1 MLLTLTA
8 VAGTTIAF
16 QASAATFRQ
25 LSLFPPPP
33 PPPASEPPPVPAPT
47 PTPEPDPEPDPFVPS
62 EQGDVA
68 RCFGAAAA
76 DRQNPCENPDLDF
89 QVVPVPS
96 AARAAQKY
104 QTCTRTELTPL
115 FKACFWGAPES
126 KATRTVALIGD
137 SHASHWRAA
146 MQTVVA
152 AKGWRGVSIQR
163 AACPL
168 TTAYPDLPDPVRETD
183 CVRWNR
189 SVQRWLLDHPQID
202 TVFTSAHLG
211 RVKARTGEAMRE
223 TQRAGYADA
232 FLKLL
237 RGAVRHV
244 VVIRGT
250 PRISGTTIPCIEQA
264 LAERILTPAQ
274 ACALRRSYALRPDPV
289 VQAAQALATP
299 AVQVANL
306 ASFMC
311 DASVCNPV
319 VGGVLVL
326 RDVSHMTTT
335 FSATLGPYLLKS
347 VNRLSADWTAPARR

>member
-1 MLLTLTA
+1 M
-8 VAGTTIAF
+8 AF
-16 QASAATFRQ
+16 QASAATPRQ

-33 PPPASEPPPVPAPT
+33 PPSPPPASEPPPIPAPA
-47 PTPEPDPEPDPFVPS
+47 PEPVPEPDPFVPPG
-62 EQGDVA
+62 QDGVP

-76 DRQNPCENPDLDF
+76 DRQNPCENPELDF
-89 QVVPVPS
+89 QVVPAPAS
-96 AARAAQKY
+96 ARTAQKY
-104 QTCTRTELTPL
+104 QKCTRTELTPL

-126 KATRTVALIGD
+126 RATRTVALIGD

-146 MQTVVA
+146 MQTVVV

-168 TTAYPDLPDPVRETD
+168 TTAYPELPDPVRESD

-189 SVQRWLLDHPQID
+189 AVQQWLLAHPQID

-211 RVKARTGEAMRE
+211 RVKARPGAGMRE

-232 FLKLL
+232 FLRLL

-289 VQAAQALATP
+289 VQAAQSLATP
-299 AVQVANL
+299 AVQVTNL

-347 VNRLSADWTAPARR
+347 VNRLSAGWPAPAR